1 MVDYTHLLEQK
12 KKEKTDSLG
21 KKVTMSMHD
30 QIVSNNNRFIT
41 TQKVILR
48 KIAVHNSLKDE

>member
-1 MVDYTHLLEQK
+1 
-12 KKEKTDSLG
+12 
-21 KKVTMSMHD
+21 MSMHD